1 MSTTQSPRSD
11 TRARIID
18 VALEL
23 FAAQGYEKT
32 SLREIADRL
41 GVTKAALYYH
51 FKTKDDIVHGI
62 VESMAA
68 PIDEA
73 IAWGRGRPWSPE
85 LRDELVRRFAAGMA
99 ERAPLLRFFH
109 ENQPAL
115 RESAA
120 GLEFRDR
127 MLAMIE
133 LVQGPDATFHDR
145 LRATLALFSINSAL
159 FLLKHDRAES
169 AIPGELSAEAAPTTL
184 AEALDIAVELAL
196 EIAARIEPGTATP
209 GTATPGTATPG
220 TATPGTAT
228 PGTAAS

>member
-11 TRARIID
+11 TRARILT

-23 FAAQGYEKT
+23 FSEQGYEQT

-62 VESMAA
+62 VQSMAA

-73 IAWGRGRPWSPE
+73 IAWGEHRPWSPD
-85 LRDELVRRFAAGMA
+85 LRDELVRRFAQGMS

-115 RESAA
+115 RDSPA
-120 GLEFRDR
+120 GLEFKQR
-127 MLAMIE
+127 MLAMIR
-133 LVQGPDATFHDR
+133 LVHGPGASFQDR
-145 LRATLALFSINSAL
+145 LRATMALFSINSAM
-159 FLLKHDRAES
+159 FLLKQDSDDCGGNGPRGAED
-169 AIPGELSAEAAPTTL
+169 PRGTEDEAGAVPLEETM
-184 AEALDIAVELAL
+184 AAALEVAL
-196 EIAARIEPGTATP
+196 EISALIEPK
-209 GTATPGTATPG
+209 
-220 TATPGTAT
+220 
-228 PGTAAS
+228 TAAAEH